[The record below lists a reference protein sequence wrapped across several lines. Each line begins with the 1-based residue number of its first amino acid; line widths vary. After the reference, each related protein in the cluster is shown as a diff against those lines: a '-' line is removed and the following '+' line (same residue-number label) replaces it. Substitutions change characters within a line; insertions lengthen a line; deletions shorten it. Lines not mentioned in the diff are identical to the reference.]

1 MAYTHDEDD
10 DPEFPDPSDTDDA
23 DDENDV
29 LDPCPNCKKLMYDD
43 AEQCPYC
50 GHYVTEETAPT
61 SHAKWV
67 TVTALICLV
76 VAILMALG

>member
-1 MAYTHDEDD
+1 
-10 DPEFPDPSDTDDA
+10 
-23 DDENDV
+23 
-29 LDPCPNCKKLMYDD
+29 
-43 AEQCPYC
+43 
-50 GHYVTEETAPT
+50 VTEETAPS